1 MFSWLSR
8 RTATSQTPDQAPSAA
23 STAPPS
29 RSSSPTRRAPS
40 AGAPAD
46 DDARVARNRKK
57 RQQKKKAQRQKR
69 RSDPGALGASGGDRD
84 DDDRE
89 PDDDPVLVEEDAP
102 DADEDLG
109 YLDRI
114 GGLRRQREEQAA
126 AAAAAA
132 GASGAGARPPPF
144 SAPRDALA
152 HPGEGALDTAGV
164 AAGREEVEAAALV
177 GEMLR
182 QGKIRA
188 GPTGP
193 LNRISG
199 LPDGAGQING
209 IEVPSTHEVRKKAK
223 DSGLIPFTDDKGMLR
238 IGVRVASDVVLM
250 HPKDGKGE
258 PILLRM

>member
-1 MFSWLSR
+1 MLSWLFGR
-8 RTATSQTPDQAPSAA
+8 PAPTSTSSAAAAPSPS

-29 RSSSPTRRAPS
+29 RSASPHPT
-40 AGAPAD
+40 PAD
-46 DDARVARNRKK
+46 EDEARAARLRKK

-69 RSDPGALGASGGDRD
+69 RSEVNAIVRGRADGDDDDDD

-89 PDDDPVLVEEDAP
+89 PDDDALELPEGDAP

-109 YLDRI
+109 YLERI

-126 AAAAAA
+126 AAAAAGAA
-132 GASGAGARPPPF
+132 GAPGTAAPVDPIAR
-144 SAPRDALA
+144 
-152 HPGEGALDTAGV
+152 PGEGALDTRGVVAGP
-164 AAGREEVEAAALV
+164 EEVEAAALV

-199 LPDGAGQING
+199 LPAGAGQVGG
-209 IEVPSTHEVRKKAK
+209 IEVPSTHDVRKKAK
-223 DSGLIPFTDDKGMLR
+223 ENGLIPFTDEKGMLR
-238 IGVRVASDVVLM
+238 IGVRVAPDVVLM

>member
-1 MFSWLSR
+1 MFSWLFGRPAPVS
-8 RTATSQTPDQAPSAA
+8 TSSSAA
-23 STAPPS
+23 PASPSSTAPPS
-29 RSSSPTRRAPS
+29 RSVSPHP
-40 AGAPAD
+40 APAD
-46 DDARVARNRKK
+46 EDEARAARLRKK

-69 RSDPGALGASGGDRD
+69 RSEVNAIVRGRADGDDEEDDD

-89 PDDDPVLVEEDAP
+89 PDDDALELPEGDAP

-109 YLDRI
+109 YLERI

-126 AAAAAA
+126 AAAAAGAA
-132 GASGAGARPPPF
+132 GAPGTAAPVDPIAR
-144 SAPRDALA
+144 
-152 HPGEGALDTAGV
+152 PGEGALDTRGVVAGP
-164 AAGREEVEAAALV
+164 EEVEAAALV

-199 LPDGAGQING
+199 LPAGAGQVGG
-209 IEVPSTHEVRKKAK
+209 IEVPSTHDVRKKAK
-223 DSGLIPFTDDKGMLR
+223 ENGLIPFTDEKGMLR
-238 IGVRVASDVVLM
+238 IGVRVAPDVVLM